1 MHAVKERRSGDLTV
15 EQMMK
20 VIDVYGRLAFGGQCV
35 AAMGMLAG
43 PALLITASIVPFFV
57 WGDNRGE
64 AIGIALGGWALGIA
78 VAVASIGFAL
88 FCWRWSGDW
97 ITEWPGYATGFGI
110 AGIACAALAYLM
122 TSTPVPIW
130 DWAACRARTGSFWSP
145 TKVYTNSACG
155 LNSRTACRTA
165 LTEATKS
172 GSRTPAM

>member
-1 MHAVKERRSGDLTV
+1 MHAVKERRSVDLTV

-64 AIGIALGGWALGIA
+64 AIGIAVGGWALGIG
-78 VAVASIGFAL
+78 VAVASIGFAV

-110 AGIACAALAYLM
+110 AGVACAALAYLM

-130 DWAACRARTGSFWSP
+130 LSFAATIASAFTAGVLVAGHLAGTQVLAETRHQRPPVAR
-145 TKVYTNSACG
+145 
-155 LNSRTACRTA
+155 RR
-165 LTEATKS
+165 
-172 GSRTPAM
+172 